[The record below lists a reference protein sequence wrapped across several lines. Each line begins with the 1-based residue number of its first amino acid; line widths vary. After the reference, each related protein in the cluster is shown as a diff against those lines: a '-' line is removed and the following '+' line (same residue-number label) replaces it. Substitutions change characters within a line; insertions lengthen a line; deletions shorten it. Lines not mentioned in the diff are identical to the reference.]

1 MDLSTILWFVF
12 ELTRPDT
19 NSFFV
24 IHKVSEPHLCVC
36 ECICKTDRDKERD
49 IKEKTA
55 ESWHLQML
63 TKMAYC
69 YY

>member
-36 ECICKTDRDKERD
+36 EYVCKRDRDRERHR
-49 IKEKTA
+49 A
-55 ESWHLQML
+55 GNS
-63 TKMAYC
+63 
-69 YY
+69 